1 MNDTK
6 LLKSKGL
13 EQKLYLTYHQDG
25 LLDLTIGI
33 IIALFGLVI
42 LADQPAFVGLI
53 AIPGVLY
60 IPFKQSISR
69 PRMGL
74 IRFES
79 EQKQALKLTLSML
92 LGVAVLIA
100 LIVLFTLTGGMPENI
115 QALIRDNMR
124 LIFSG
129 FLGVS
134 LLAVATLLNNRRFYL
149 YAVVGVL
156 LVWASMLVPFH
167 LGIAVMALAA
177 ILILT
182 GIALLVQFI
191 RDYPLEDE

>member
-1 MNDTK
+1 MNDIN

-69 PRMGL
+69 PRMGF

-79 EQKQALKLTLSML
+79 EQRQAFKLTLSML
-92 LGVAVLIA
+92 LGVAVLVA
-100 LIVLFTLTGGMPENI
+100 LVALFILTGGMPENL

-134 LLAVATLLNNRRFYL
+134 LLAVALLLNNRRFYL

-156 LVWASMLVPFH
+156 FVWASMLVPFQ
-167 LGIAVMALAA
+167 LGIAVLALAA

-182 GIALLVQFI
+182 GSALLVQFI
-191 RDYPLEDE
+191 RNYPLEDE